1 MDYSDWLSMK
11 ALEYRDSA
19 LYFEGKNTLEISK
32 EYGTPIYV
40 ISEKSIRE
48 RYKNLKILLNS
59 EYENNRIHY
68 AVKANSN
75 LSILKILHSEGAF
88 LIVRLWVKY
97 ILVLKQEFLLKG

>member
-1 MDYSDWLSMK
+1 DV
-11 ALEYRDSA
+11 
-19 LYFEGKNTLEISK
+19 LYFAGKNTLDISE

-40 ISEKSIRE
+40 INENTIRE

-75 LSILKILHSEGAF
+75 LSVF
-88 LIVRLWVKY
+88 
-97 ILVLKQEFLLKG
+97 